1 MYLPGYSSHFAKSLV
16 ETLNKSLLRRL
27 AARGKSTAEE
37 PLREFDGQI
46 ERFFCEVLGIRCW
59 SKMREIIRAYEDPEI
74 KEIYIVAC
82 HGVSKTMTLA
92 GLVDYHFSVKGSSVF
107 TTAPTKRQV
116 NELLWKQ
123 IRINRMKAATGYRL
137 PGRVFSTPKMRVKNR
152 PDWTSDGFSPKDQ
165 DSAQGPHQDNLL
177 IAVDEAAGVPE
188 WLWTAI
194 KGWMTNPGC
203 KLIAIGNPAM
213 KDSYFRRQFFQALGR
228 KGTIAIYINAHD
240 SPNVSTWEDG
250 TLKKPEE
257 REDPIPGLASDQ
269 WLEDRAEE
277 WGKDS
282 PDYQMKALGKWLDSV
297 DDRAIPMTWIWE
309 SFRLTDQLL
318 RNGQLVIGDPD
329 KVALDVARTGV
340 DKCALGALRGRL
352 VSVDKYWHEPDAM
365 KTAEELHHFVAS
377 CPEDNKPESA
387 AVDINAVGG
396 PVADRANQL
405 KKLHPT
411 LWGRC
416 RIKPIDWSAAPDD
429 PKSAKNLVAE
439 LYLRLR
445 RNLDP
450 DKKETDRVLLPTEAM
465 LAKVGLTRNQLA
477 AQLNAR
483 KCHWDEYNIFHVESK
498 KEMRKRQ
505 KELKGATSPDVA
517 DMIAALMDK
526 RQKRRMKFAG
536 GKAA

>member
-1 MYLPGYSSHFAKSLV
+1 M
-16 ETLNKSLLRRL
+16 RL
-27 AARGKSTAEE
+27 AARGRASGDE
-37 PLREFDGQI
+37 PLKEFDGQI
-46 ERFFCEVLGIRCW
+46 ERFFSEVLGIKCW

-82 HGVSKTMTLA
+82 HGVSKTMTIA
-92 GLVDYHFSVKGSSVF
+92 GLAEYHFSVRGRSVF
-107 TTAPTKRQV
+107 TTAPTSRQV
-116 NELLWKQ
+116 NDLLWKQ
-123 IRINRMKAATGYRL
+123 IRVNRMRADKTVKL
-137 PGRVFSTPKMRVKNR
+137 PGRVLQTPKMRVKNR
-152 PDWTSDGFSPKDQ
+152 PDWSGDGFSPKDQ
-165 DSAQGPHQDNLL
+165 DSAQGPHQDDLL
-177 IAVDEAAGVPE
+177 ILADEAAGVHE

-213 KDSYFRRQFFQALGR
+213 KDSYFRRQFFQSLGR
-228 KGTIAIYINAHD
+228 KGTVAIYINAHD

-250 TLKKPEE
+250 TLKTPEE
-257 REDPIPGLASDQ
+257 REEYIPGLASDE
-269 WLEDRAEE
+269 WLAERAEE

-282 PDYQMKALGKWLDSV
+282 PEYQMKALGKWLESV

-318 RNGQLVIGDPD
+318 RNGKLVVCDPS
-329 KVALDVARTGV
+329 KVSLDVARTGN
-340 DKCALGALRGRL
+340 DKCALGALRDHL
-352 VSVDKYWHEPDAM
+352 VTVDKYWHEPDAM
-365 KTAEELHHFVAS
+365 KTAEELHHFIAS
-377 CPEDNKPESA
+377 CPANNKPESA

-405 KKLHPT
+405 RRKHKE

-416 RIKPIDWSAAPDD
+416 RVKEIDWSSTPDD

-445 RNLDP
+445 RALDP
-450 DKKETDRVLLPTEAM
+450 DRKEADRLLLPTEAM

-483 KCHWDEYNIFHVESK
+483 KCSWDEYNIFHVESK

-526 RQKRRMKFAG
+526 RQKRKMKYAG
-536 GKAA
+536 SKAA